1 MDPTTDQQVS
11 STPSLLGLTPQIRA
25 QILRYLLSTNQN
37 RVQEKTIWRPLH
49 AREMETM
56 ADHSVDPLKY
66 RHKTERERGQTGR
79 VTIAKCSL
87 DPAILRVCRKL
98 YHEGREILVKE
109 NKFVA
114 INGWTHHHE
123 RGLAKIA
130 KIPMWRMP
138 PREKKM
144 GVALQG
150 LIPRIPSGIE
160 PVLSLDN
167 DTFSFD
173 DTVLIHLPDFS
184 RVCRAHHL
192 LRLSQKSPDQ
202 LVLRFPLRLH
212 GMDPQD
218 FGFKTR
224 KQVSHYIALS
234 VIEYLYPF
242 VTAIYL
248 GPHKLNPQGM
258 TGDEMGRQLNGL
270 ERSLAEIVDPACSD
284 TIQKGRDIFM
294 ATLAS
299 ELVRRT
305 TRLIVSGENEKAIL
319 GFYRIKELTH
329 RLGYEERD
337 WYEAQD
343 ARTVSNMRGMF
354 IDACT
359 SLSMYIDAG
368 DHEDNEANRVNAR
381 DEIPGPG
388 PLQWAYIHTRL
399 AIQAK
404 TSWALQVNAAQDVT
418 QRFFVPK
425 HLRIA
430 KLKYFLRHS
439 DRSIADSLLE
449 ACEIMAKLAYPG
461 TVHATDA
468 GALEWAFVYL
478 QQDDEED
485 WDGRALAESLPP
497 SQTRYCGP
505 MRAVGP
511 GPYRER
517 IEDTHPGR
525 TLEQWRT
532 KMDLVTTFLI
542 ERCIGLPNTQV
553 SQ

>member
-1 MDPTTDQQVS
+1 MDLTTDKHVS
-11 STPSLLGLTPQIRA
+11 PTPSLLGLTPHIRA
-25 QILRYLLSTNQN
+25 RILRHLLSTTEN
-37 RVQEKTIWRPLH
+37 RVREKTIWRPLH

-79 VTIAKCSL
+79 VANVKCSL

-98 YHEGREILVKE
+98 YHEGRKILVKE
-109 NKFVA
+109 NKFIA
-114 INGWTHHHE
+114 INGWTRHHE
-123 RGLAKIA
+123 RELAKIA
-130 KIPMWRMP
+130 NIPMWKMP
-138 PREKKM
+138 PRETKI
-144 GVALQG
+144 GVALRG
-150 LIPRIPSGIE
+150 LIPRIPNGIE
-160 PVLSLDN
+160 PVLSLNN
-167 DTFSFD
+167 DTYSFD
-173 DTVLIHLPDFS
+173 DTVLIHLRDFS
-184 RVCRAHHL
+184 RVCQAHHL

-202 LVLRFPLRLH
+202 LVLRFPLRPD
-212 GMDPQD
+212 GMAPQD
-218 FGFKTR
+218 FDFER
-224 KQVSHYIALS
+224 RQQVSHYLSLS
-234 VIEYLYPF
+234 VVEYLYPF

-258 TGDEMGRQLNGL
+258 TGDEVGRELNGL
-270 ERSLAEIVDPACSD
+270 ERSLVQIVDPASSD
-284 TIQKGRDIFM
+284 TIQKTRYIFM
-294 ATLAS
+294 ATAS
-299 ELVRRT
+299 AELVRRT
-305 TRLIVSGENEKAIL
+305 DQLLASGQYEKAIP

-359 SLSMYIDAG
+359 SLSIYIDAD

-381 DEIPGPG
+381 DEVPGPG

-404 TSWALQVNAAQDVT
+404 TSWRLQVNVAEDAI
-418 QRFFVPK
+418 QRFFVPM
-425 HLRIA
+425 HIRIA

-449 ACEIMAKLAYPG
+449 ACEIMAKLVYPG

-485 WDGRALAESLPP
+485 WDGRALAESIPP

-505 MRAVGP
+505 MRTVRP

-525 TLEQWRT
+525 SLEQWET
-532 KMDLVTTFLI
+532 KIDLVTRFYLD
-542 ERCIGLPNTQV
+542 RVLGLTNTQV